1 MSDRDRIER
10 LSQVLSDLEQAL
22 SEGEEASGER
32 TRGVTLLIRVVVV
45 LIAALALANL
55 YFINDLT
62 QEVRVVIA
70 GMEAMTGHI
79 DRIAARM
86 DAMEQSVAAIGGD
99 VHLMPVFSAQ
109 MQEIA
114 GHVEGLE
121 DNVAGMQQSADH
133 LNGGIGTMHLSIADM
148 AARFH
153 GLNQAVG
160 GMGVDVNQM
169 ARPVP

>member
-22 SEGEEASGER
+22 SEGEEVSGER

-45 LIAALALANL
+45 LVAALALANI

-70 GMEAMTGHI
+70 GMHAMTGHI
-79 DRIAARM
+79 DRIAVRM
-86 DAMEQSVAAIGGD
+86 DAMEASVAAIGGD
-99 VHLMPVFSAQ
+99 VHLMPVFGAQ

-121 DNVAGMQQSADH
+121 HNVAGMQQSAEH
-133 LNGGIGTMHLSIADM
+133 LNARIGGMHLSIADM
-148 AARFH
+148 AVRFH
-153 GLNQAVG
+153 GLNQSVG
-160 GMGVDVNQM
+160 GMGIDLNQM
-169 ARPVP
+169 AKPVP

>member
-1 MSDRDRIER
+1 MSERDRIER
-10 LSQVLSDLEQAL
+10 LNQVLCDLEQTL
-22 SEGEEASGER
+22 SESEQASGER

-45 LIAALALANL
+45 LIAAFALANL

-70 GMEAMTGHI
+70 GMDAMSGHI
-79 DRIAARM
+79 ERIAGRM
-86 DAMEQSVAAIGGD
+86 GAMEQSVAAIGGD

-114 GHVEGLE
+114 GHVQGLQ
-121 DNVAGMQQSADH
+121 DSVADMQQSTDH
-133 LNGGIGTMHLSIADM
+133 LHGRIGRMQLSIADM

-169 ARPVP
+169 AKPVP